1 MVYLF
6 KKDDNKDARK
16 ERLLFYYFPWR
27 INSVVFKISTINKST
42 ANYSRNCYEIEFDSE
57 QFNISSFEHAST

>member
-1 MVYLF
+1 MQERSVYFFIIIL
-6 KKDDNKDARK
+6 
-16 ERLLFYYFPWR
+16 WR
-27 INSVVFKISTINKST
+27 INSVVFKILTINKST